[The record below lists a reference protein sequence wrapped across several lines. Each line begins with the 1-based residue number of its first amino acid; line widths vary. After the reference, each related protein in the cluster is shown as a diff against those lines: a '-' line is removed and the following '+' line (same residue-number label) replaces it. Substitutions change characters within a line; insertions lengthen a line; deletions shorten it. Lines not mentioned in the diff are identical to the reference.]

1 MSKNMLLLFNHT
13 MTDLQEHDARRALGV
28 GQIKSPPA
36 HITLLWRQIPAH
48 LLEIK
53 AYLKPVQAWVESC
66 ATPGDYVLIQGD
78 FGATCLM
85 VAFAFQTKRIPVY
98 STTERIYQEHMQPDG
113 SIELRHK
120 FKHCIYRIY
129 ERF

>member
-1 MSKNMLLLFNHT
+1 MAKSMLLLFNHT
-13 MTDLQEHDARRALGV
+13 LTDLQKRDARRALDV
-28 GQIKSPPA
+28 DQIKSPPA
-36 HITLLWRQIPAH
+36 HITALWRQIPAH

-53 AYLKPVQAWVESC
+53 GCLKPVRAWVEHCSI
-66 ATPGDYVLIQGD
+66 PGDYVLIQGD

-85 VAFAFQTKRIPVY
+85 VAFTFQIKRTPLY

-120 FKHCIYRIY
+120 FKHCIYRRY